1 MNLAFLTL
9 GEKTPRDHALTRR
22 TNKVTTY
29 TSYEYGLFNLGG
41 KTHVTRAHE
50 ENKQSHEVHRTGL
63 N

>member
-1 MNLAFLTL
+1 MNMAFLTL
-9 GEKTPRDHALTRR
+9 EEKNPRDHALT
-22 TNKVTTY
+22 KVTRY

-41 KTHVTRAHE
+41 KTLTWSRAHE